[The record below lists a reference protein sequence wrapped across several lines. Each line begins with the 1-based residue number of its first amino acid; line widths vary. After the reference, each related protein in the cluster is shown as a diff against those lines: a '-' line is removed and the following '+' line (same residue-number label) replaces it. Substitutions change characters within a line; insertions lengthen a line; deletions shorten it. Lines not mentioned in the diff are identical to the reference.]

1 MLLFPVFQSFAVRGQ
16 SIWQGALLGQF
27 CSIFSQKRHAAF
39 GNAHRE
45 KLYAR
50 DRRNQLGKTEPSHEL
65 NSLLSMTTR
74 GGCLDYDSTLG
85 QGEQKGEE
93 SSEQCSAVFV
103 PYLDREFGI
112 DSHRNHIEV
121 NSCARRKQRDVLI
134 HEVCD
139 RDLATDN
146 TINSRAR
153 QGQDGDKSNDCAV
166 AVTQCE
172 KCLWIPLLPAKNK
185 HII

>member
-1 MLLFPVFQSFAVRGQ
+1 MLLFPVFQSFALRGQ
-16 SIWQGALLGQF
+16 SIWQGVLLGQF

-50 DRRNQLGKTEPSHEL
+50 DRRNQPGKTEPSHEL

-85 QGEQKGEE
+85 HGKQKGEE
-93 SSEQCSAVFV
+93 SSKQCSAVFV

-112 DSHRNHIEV
+112 NSHLNHIEM
-121 NSCARRKQRDVLI
+121 NCSTRRKQRDVLI
-134 HEVCD
+134 SDVFNQ
-139 RDLATDN
+139 DLAT
-146 TINSRAR
+146 
-153 QGQDGDKSNDCAV
+153 
-166 AVTQCE
+166 
-172 KCLWIPLLPAKNK
+172 
-185 HII
+185 H